1 MSVTITRSTS
11 SYDPTTDSMTVTSS
25 EIVGVAVR
33 VEGNPITYQRLGL
46 VESEAPTLCFSPRTY
61 GETPAPGDKIT
72 WGQVQYTVRDVNP
85 LAPDGVTILAH
96 LVIAR

>member
-25 EIVGVAVR
+25 EIVGAAVR
-33 VEGNPITYQRLGL
+33 VRGNPIVYQRLGL
-46 VESEAPTLCFSPRTY
+46 VESEAPTLLFAPRTY
-61 GETPAPGDKIT
+61 GDTPAPGDSIT
-72 WGQVQYTVRDVNP
+72 WGQIQYTVRDVNP
-85 LAPDGVTILAH
+85 LAPDGVTIQAH